1 MKDESESIVVLS
13 TRDLE
18 KIMKRAKNKLV
29 RRLGEGLDAGL
40 GSPQI
45 SRPSRAPVA
54 PRSCGR
60 ARGPGSRKLFIT
72 RIL

>member
-29 RRLGEGLDAGL
+29 RRLAG
-40 GSPQI
+40 
-45 SRPSRAPVA
+45 RPR
-54 PRSCGR
+54 CGIGI
-60 ARGPGSRKLFIT
+60 ASNFPAK
-72 RIL
+72 

>member
-29 RRLGEGLDAGL
+29 RQLL
-40 GSPQI
+40 
-45 SRPSRAPVA
+45 
-54 PRSCGR
+54 
-60 ARGPGSRKLFIT
+60 
-72 RIL
+72 